1 MDLKRVFQNISRTS
15 CPYDINFHCHTKY
28 SDGSL
33 NPIDLYI
40 QANTLGLSHIAVT
53 DHHSIQ
59 AYLDIYG
66 FLQINNNKIYKT
78 KLWSGVEITSLLNNC
93 LVHILAFD
101 FDVESKY
108 LSPYLLNNSV
118 KGDLLEASNVIE
130 NIKKANGLSFLA
142 HPARYRIPYTK
153 LINEAVNLGIDGVE
167 VWYDYDRKSEW
178 KISTFVCESIEKIVN
193 ENNLLISCGTDTH
206 GISLLKR

>member
-15 CPYDINFHCHTKY
+15 CPYDMNFHCHTKY

-33 NPIDLYI
+33 DPIDLYI

-66 FLQINNNKIYKT
+66 FLKINNNKIYKT

-118 KGDLLEASNVIE
+118 KGDLLEASNVIK

-142 HPARYRIPYTK
+142 HPARYRIPYTN
-153 LINEAVNLGIDGVE
+153 LINEAAILGIDGVE

-178 KISTFVCESIEKIVN
+178 KVSTFVCESIEKIVN
-193 ENNLLISCGTDTH
+193 KNNLLISCGTDTH